1 MDSLTAT
8 DLRSVGEFRLL
19 ARLGSGGMGQVF
31 LGSSLAGRIVAV
43 KVIHRELCQDPEFVR
58 RFRNEVEAAQKVSGW
73 YTAPVVAAGVDD
85 NPPWLATAFVPG
97 PSLDDI
103 VSRYGPLPL
112 PAVWRL
118 AAGLAEALRAIHGAG
133 LVHRD
138 LKPANVLLAPD
149 GPRVIDFGISRAVTD
164 TRLTATGAIIGTLSY
179 MSPEQVQALETEP
192 ASDTFS
198 LGSVLSFAASGS
210 APFSGAPGA
219 PSASV
224 MYRIVYAEPGLSA
237 VPADVRGLIEACL
250 AKDPGQRPDLGR
262 VAAHG
267 TATAERLGLSPA
279 AFWPQNVAQVIQAQQ
294 AALTAQ
300 IEALQ
305 VAPGTQLEGPW
316 GGNGVT
322 ASPSRSSVS
331 GPTWPSAGGG
341 RHSAAPPV
349 TDPAPARGIGLATGG
364 GGLGGSGGL
373 GGMGGPGASGGPG
386 TGTGAGGLAI
396 PGQLG
401 TGRGTS
407 RRGLLIGAGV
417 GSIAVIGG
425 AVGWALSSRSAG
437 GTPAVGTG
445 NTSLPT
451 GLRAPTAGSL
461 PQYYGA
467 GARRTA
473 AWKFPTGNAI
483 EANPGAGGGLVYVA
497 STDNS
502 VYAVKAASG
511 QKAWSFQAE
520 SATAPPELVGD
531 VVCLSTSAGHFY
543 ALRVA
548 DGTRVWDLDTSVP
561 ATYKR
566 TWAVDGG
573 NVILG
578 TDEAP
583 PQAYNAAT
591 GVKGVRFSTQQPYV
605 MAMSAAGGI
614 LYAID
619 AFGMAYAFYTA
630 TGANIW
636 HNQLLSNDDLPGTGL
651 TIDGGSIYV
660 GTTSGAL
667 YKIDA
672 ASGKVQ
678 WTYHPG
684 SGMESNVIVADG
696 VVYLRDNNGTVH
708 AIRAADKTQVWAK
721 PATATGPYGPAVAG
735 GRVYY
740 TTALALQA
748 LDAKSG
754 DPVWAFT
761 APNNAELLATPV
773 VTNGLVFIGS
783 YDDGLYA
790 VRA

>member
-8 DLRSVGEFRLL
+8 DLRTVGEFRLL

-31 LGSSLAGRIVAV
+31 LASSLAGRMVAV
-43 KVIHRELCQDPEFVR
+43 KVIHRELCQDTEFVR
-58 RFRNEVEAAQKVSGW
+58 RFRNEVQAAQKVSGW

-97 PSLDDI
+97 LSLDDI
-103 VSRYGPLPL
+103 VTRYGPLPL

-133 LVHRD
+133 LIHRD

-149 GPRVIDFGISRAVTD
+149 GPRVIDFGISRTVTD

-179 MSPEQVQALETEP
+179 MSPEQVQALETGP

-198 LGSVLSFAASGS
+198 LGSVLAFAACGS
-210 APFSGAPGA
+210 APFSGGPGA

-224 MYRIVYAEPGLSA
+224 MYRIVYAEPDLGA
-237 VPADVRGLIEACL
+237 VPADIRALIEACL
-250 AKDPGQRPDLGR
+250 AKNPQQRPDLGR
-262 VAAHG
+262 IAAHS

-279 AFWPQNVAQVIQAQQ
+279 FFWPHEVARVIEAQQ

-305 VAPGTQLEGPW
+305 VAPGTQVEGAW
-316 GGNGVT
+316 GGSGMAAAT
-322 ASPSRSSVS
+322 SPPSA
-331 GPTWPSAGGG
+331 PATTWPPAAGG
-341 RHSAAPPV
+341 RHSARSAV
-349 TDPAPARGIGLATGG
+349 TGPGQAGGIGPGAPGPLPAGV
-364 GGLGGSGGL
+364 SG
-373 GGMGGPGASGGPG
+373 GGPGIAEPALPGPPG
-386 TGTGAGGLAI
+386 TSAV
-396 PGQLG
+396 
-401 TGRGTS
+401 S

-417 GSIAVIGG
+417 GSVAVIGG
-425 AVGWALSSRSAG
+425 AVSWVLSSRSAVNSPSA
-437 GTPAVGTG
+437 TGTG
-445 NTSLPT
+445 SASLAAGQGQPT
-451 GLRAPTAGSL
+451 GKSL
-461 PQYYGA
+461 QQYYGA
-467 GARRTA
+467 GPRRTA

-483 EANPGAGGGLVYVA
+483 EASPGAGGGLVCVA

-502 VYAVKAASG
+502 VYAVKIASG
-511 QKAWSFQAE
+511 SKAWSFEAG
-520 SATAPPELVGD
+520 SVTAAPQVVGG
-531 VVCLSTSAGHFY
+531 VACLSTTSEGHFY

-548 DGTRVWDLDTSVP
+548 DGSRAWDLDTGVP
-561 ATYKR
+561 AAYR
-566 TWAVDGG
+566 RSWAVDGG

-578 TDEAP
+578 TTTSS
-583 PQAYNAAT
+583 PQAYDAAT
-591 GVKGVRFSTQQPYV
+591 GVKGVRFSTREPYV
-605 MAMSAAGGI
+605 TALSAAAGV
-614 LYAID
+614 LYAVD
-619 AFGMAYAFYTA
+619 VYGMLYAFRTA
-630 TGANIW
+630 SGTEIW
-636 HNQLLSNDDLPGTGL
+636 HKQLLSSDDQPGTGL
-651 TIDGGSIYV
+651 TIESGSIYV

-667 YKIDA
+667 YKIDTA
-672 ASGKVQ
+672 NGQVE

-684 SGMESNVIVADG
+684 SAIESNVIAADG

-708 AIRAADKTQVWAK
+708 AVRAADNKQLWSKTG
-721 PATATGPYGPAVAG
+721 TATGPYGLAVAG

-754 DPVWAFT
+754 DPVWAFN
-761 APNNAELLATPV
+761 APNNAELLGTPAV
-773 VTNGLVFIGS
+773 ASGLVFIGS